1 MTGCEA
7 YPVGLGSD
15 LSDSEDLECH
25 ENKWEASEIV
35 SGLYV
40 GSIASARDSCALF
53 CFARCMYRSL
63 LPSNQRAPR
72 VA

>member
-40 GSIASARDSCALF
+40 GSIASARG
-53 CFARCMYRSL
+53 
-63 LPSNQRAPR
+63 
-72 VA
+72 

>member
-40 GSIASARDSCALF
+40 GSIASARDSCALEKNRPGDLS
-53 CFARCMYRSL
+53 A
-63 LPSNQRAPR
+63 
-72 VA
+72 